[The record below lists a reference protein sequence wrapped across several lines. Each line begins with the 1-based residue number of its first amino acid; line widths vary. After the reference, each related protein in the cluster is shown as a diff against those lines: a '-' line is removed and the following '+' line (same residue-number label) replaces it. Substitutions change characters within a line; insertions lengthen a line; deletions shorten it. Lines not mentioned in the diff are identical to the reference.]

1 MVPCNAR
8 AAARSTALAQ
18 GLQIRHAAYS
28 RGASAPSANVCR
40 ISCSFLASST
50 ATVTYTTHHTRT
62 RHAPKSQHSDRHVRA
77 SHERARAAGRVARID
92 KTRRCSTAGPRHSL
106 FLLSHCAAFRRA
118 SDSYCQALATMSITP
133 SRELK
138 RAADAS
144 CPLRACGS
152 VHLSRC
158 LPEAGLS
165 GELNTLRE
173 QPRRPHRCDCHGW
186 DKAVAEHKEGSGNE
200 RSTQLTSS
208 MASVMGSESAI
219 SAKSST

>member
-50 ATVTYTTHHTRT
+50 ATVTYNTHQTRT

-92 KTRRCSTAGPRHSL
+92 KTRRYSTAGHSL
-106 FLLSHCAAFRRA
+106 FLLSHCAALRRA
-118 SDSYCQALATMSITP
+118 SESYSSCQALATMSITP

-165 GELNTLRE
+165 GELKTLRQ
-173 QPRRPHRCDCHGW
+173 QPRRPHRCHCQCH
-186 DKAVAEHKEGSGNE
+186 EHKEGSGNE